1 MAIWGKLSVTELLDT
16 LSGSL
21 WTFFAIPMLVL
32 SGLYLTFVCRGV
44 QIRMIPEM
52 FRVVTERACGEQGSI
67 SSFKAFTISAASR
80 VGTGNIAGVATAIA
94 LGGPGAVFW
103 MWMVALLGGATSFV
117 ESTLGQL
124 YKSGRLYRYH
134 GGPAYYI
141 QSALGQRWLAVLFAV
156 MISIT
161 YGLVFN
167 SVQANSI
174 VDVMQGSFGGPQG
187 SVALSWGVG
196 IALALLTGVIIFGGV
211 QTISKVSVTV
221 VPAMAV
227 LYLGIGMVV
236 ILLNLERVPVVLGD
250 IISHAFGWREI
261 AGGGIGA
268 AIMMGVRRGLFSNEA
283 GMGSVPNASA
293 TAAVSHPVKQGLVQT
308 LGVYF
313 DTLIICTMTALI
325 ILLADPGH
333 AYGDGSL
340 GAGLT
345 QWALAEQL
353 GGWALHYL
361 TFAILLFAFT
371 SIVGN
376 YYYGESNIQ
385 YMFGGGHLLLGF
397 RLLVMAFVLIGS
409 VAQVSVVWAMADLFM
424 PLLALINLI
433 AIVPL
438 AGIVAKL
445 LHHYLEQRRAGLE
458 PIFHRDDIPGL
469 KNIECWD
476 GSDPVTRRETYRE
489 VGEARTTG

>member
-1 MAIWGKLSVTELLDT
+1 VSALLEAF
-16 LSGSL
+16 SGWL
-21 WTFFAIPMLVL
+21 WSYLAIPMLLL
-32 SGLYLTFVCRGV
+32 SGAYLSFVCRGV
-44 QIRMIPEM
+44 QIRLIPEM
-52 FRVVTERACGEQGSI
+52 FRVITERNHGDKQAI

-124 YKSGRLYRYH
+124 YKSEKEYRYH

-141 QSALGQRWLAVLFAV
+141 QRALGWRWLAVIFAV

-174 VDVMQGSFGGPQG
+174 VDAMQTSFGGEGG
-187 SVALSWGVG
+187 SETLAWGIG
-196 IALALLTGVIIFGGV
+196 IVLTVLTGLIIFGGV

-221 VPAMAV
+221 VPVMAV
-227 LYLGIGMVV
+227 LYLGIGALV
-236 ILLNLERVPVVLGD
+236 ILLNIDRVPAMFGE
-250 IISHAFGWREI
+250 IFTHAFGLREI
-261 AGGGIGA
+261 ASGGVGA

-293 TAAVSHPVKQGLVQT
+293 TASVSHPVKQGLVQT

-313 DTLIICTMTALI
+313 DTLVICTMTAVI
-325 ILLADPGH
+325 ILLADPSH
-333 AYGDGSL
+333 AYGDQTL
-340 GAGLT
+340 GASLT
-345 QWALAEQL
+345 QWALAAEL
-353 GGWALHYL
+353 GNWAIHFLS
-361 TFAILLFAFT
+361 FAILLFAFT
-371 SIVGN
+371 SVIGN

-385 YMFGGGHLLLGF
+385 YMFGGKLWLQLF
-397 RLLVMAFVLIGS
+397 RVLVLAFVLIGS
-409 VAQVSVVWAMADLFM
+409 VAKVSVVWAMADVFM
-424 PLLALINLI
+424 PLLALTNLI

-438 AGIVAKL
+438 AGIVARL
-445 LHHYLEQRRAGLE
+445 LKHYRDQRRQGVE
-458 PIFHRDDIPGL
+458 PVFHRDDMPDL

-476 GSDPVTRRETYRE
+476 GSDHVTRAETYGDAAVR
-489 VGEARTTG
+489 ALKN

>member
-1 MAIWGKLSVTELLDT
+1 MSALLDAF
-16 LSGSL
+16 SGLL
-21 WTFFAIPMLVL
+21 WTYLAIPLL
-32 SGLYLTFVCRGV
+32 LFSGAYLTYVCRGV
-44 QIRMIPEM
+44 QLRMIPEM
-52 FRVVTERACGEQGSI
+52 FRVITERNHGDKKSI

-103 MWMVALLGGATSFV
+103 MWMVALLGGATAFV

-124 YKSGRLYRYH
+124 YKSEKQYRYH

-141 QSALGQRWLAVLFAV
+141 QRALGWRWLAVVFAV

-174 VDVMQGSFGGPQG
+174 VDAMQTSFGGEGG
-187 SVALSWGVG
+187 SETLAWGIG
-196 IALALLTGVIIFGGV
+196 IALTLLTAVIIFGGV

-221 VPAMAV
+221 VPVMAV
-227 LYLGIGMVV
+227 LYLGIGALV
-236 ILLNLERVPVVLGD
+236 IILNIERVPAMFGE
-250 IISHAFGWREI
+250 IFAHAFGMREI

-268 AIMMGVRRGLFSNEA
+268 AIMMGMRRGLFSNEA

-293 TAAVSHPVKQGLVQT
+293 TASVSHPVKQGLVQS

-313 DTLIICTMTALI
+313 DTMVICTMTAII
-325 ILLADPGH
+325 ILLADPSH
-333 AYGDGSL
+333 AYGDEAM
-340 GAGLT
+340 GASLT
-345 QWALAEQL
+345 QWALAEEL
-353 GGWALHYL
+353 GNWAIHFL

-371 SIVGN
+371 SVIGN

-385 YMFGGGHLLLGF
+385 YMFGGKLWLQLF
-397 RLLVMAFVLIGS
+397 RLLVLAFVMIGS
-409 VAQVSVVWAMADLFM
+409 VAKVSVVWSMADVFM
-424 PLLALINLI
+424 PLLALTNLI
-433 AIVPL
+433 AILPL
-438 AGIVAKL
+438 AGIVARL
-445 LHHYLEQRRAGLE
+445 LKHYRDQRRQGIE
-458 PIFHRDDIPGL
+458 PVFHRDDMPDL

-476 GSDPVTRRETYRE
+476 GSDVTTRAETYSE
-489 VGEARTTG
+489 TAVKALKN

>member
-1 MAIWGKLSVTELLDT
+1 VSALLDAF
-16 LSGSL
+16 SGLL
-21 WTFFAIPMLVL
+21 WTYLAIPMLLL
-32 SGLYLTFVCRGV
+32 SGAYLTWVCRGV
-44 QIRMIPEM
+44 QVRMIPEM
-52 FRVVTERACGEQGSI
+52 FRVITERNHGDQKAI

-103 MWMVALLGGATSFV
+103 MWMVALLGGATAFV

-124 YKSGRLYRYH
+124 YKSDKHYRYH

-141 QSALGQRWLAVLFAV
+141 QRALGWRWLAITFAV

-174 VDVMQGSFGGPQG
+174 IDVMQTSFGGEDGNPN
-187 SVALSWGVG
+187 LSWIIGGV
-196 IALALLTGVIIFGGV
+196 LTVLTGAIIFGGV
-211 QTISKVSVTV
+211 QIISKVSVTV
-221 VPAMAV
+221 VPVMAV
-227 LYLGIGMVV
+227 MYLSLGTLVIVLNIGQ
-236 ILLNLERVPVVLGD
+236 VPAMIGE
-250 IISHAFGWREI
+250 IFAHAFGFREI
-261 AGGGIGA
+261 ASGGVGA
-268 AIMMGVRRGLFSNEA
+268 AIMMGMRRGLFSNEA

-293 TAAVSHPVKQGLVQT
+293 TASVSHPVKQGLVQS

-313 DTLIICTMTALI
+313 DTMVICTMTAI
-325 ILLADPGH
+325 IVLLADPSH
-333 AYGDGSL
+333 AYGDSTM

-353 GGWALHYL
+353 GNWSLHFL
-361 TFAILLFAFT
+361 TLAILLFAFT
-371 SIVGN
+371 SVIGN

-385 YMFGGGHLLLGF
+385 YMFGSKLLLNLF
-397 RLLVMAFVLIGS
+397 RVAVMAFVMIGS
-409 VAQVSVVWAMADLFM
+409 VVHMSVVWSMADVFM
-424 PLLALINLI
+424 PLLALTNLI

-438 AGIVAKL
+438 AGTVARL
-445 LHHYLEQRRAGLE
+445 LKHYREQRQRGVE
-458 PIFHRDDIPGL
+458 PVFHRDDMPDL

-476 GSDPVTRRETYRE
+476 GSDHVTHAQTYSE
-489 VGEARTTG
+489 SATTALKN

>member
-1 MAIWGKLSVTELLDT
+1 VSALLDAF
-16 LSGSL
+16 SGLL
-21 WTFFAIPMLVL
+21 WTYLAIPMLLL
-32 SGLYLTFVCRGV
+32 SGLYLTYVCRGV
-44 QIRMIPEM
+44 QLRMIPEM
-52 FRVVTERACGEQGSI
+52 FRVILERNHGDKQAI

-94 LGGPGAVFW
+94 VGGPGAVFW
-103 MWMVALLGGATSFV
+103 MWMVALVGGATSFV

-124 YKSGRLYRYH
+124 YKSDKQYRYH

-141 QSALGQRWLAVLFAV
+141 QRALGWRWLAVVFAV

-174 VDVMQGSFGGPQG
+174 VDAMQTSFGGEGG
-187 SVALSWGVG
+187 SRTLAWGVG
-196 IALALLTGVIIFGGV
+196 IALTVLTGVIIFGGV

-221 VPAMAV
+221 VPAMAL
-227 LYLGIGMVV
+227 LYLGIGLVV
-236 ILLNLERVPVVLGD
+236 ILLNIDQVPRVFSD
-250 IISHAFGWREI
+250 IFAHAFGLREI

-293 TAAVSHPVKQGLVQT
+293 TASVSHPVKQGLVQT

-313 DTLIICTMTALI
+313 DTLVICTMTALI
-325 ILLADPGH
+325 ILVADPTH
-333 AYGDGSL
+333 AYGDATL
-340 GAGLT
+340 GASLT

-353 GGWALHYL
+353 GSWAIHYL

-371 SIVGN
+371 SVIGN

-385 YMFGGGHLLLGF
+385 YMFDSKLLLNLF
-397 RLLVMAFVLIGS
+397 RVLVMAFVLIGS
-409 VAQVSVVWAMADLFM
+409 VVKVSVVWSMADVFM
-424 PLLALINLI
+424 PLLALTNLI
-433 AIVPL
+433 AILPL
-438 AGIVAKL
+438 AAIAARL
-445 LHHYLEQRRAGLE
+445 LSHYNAQRRQGVE
-458 PIFHRDDIPGL
+458 PVFHRDDMPDL

-476 GSDPVTRRETYRE
+476 GSDHVTCAQTYRE
-489 VGEARTTG
+489 SATEALKN

>member
-1 MAIWGKLSVTELLDT
+1 MSALLDAF
-16 LSGSL
+16 SGML
-21 WTFFAIPMLVL
+21 WTYLAIPLLLFSGAYLSFKCRLVQL
-32 SGLYLTFVCRGV
+32 
-44 QIRMIPEM
+44 RMIPEM
-52 FRVVTERACGEQGSI
+52 FRVLTARNHGDEKSI

-103 MWMVALLGGATSFV
+103 MWVVAMLGGATAFV

-124 YKSGRLYRYH
+124 YKSDKEYRYH

-141 QSALGQRWLAVLFAV
+141 QRALGWRWLAVLFAV

-174 VDVMQGSFGGPQG
+174 VDAMQTSFGGEGG
-187 SVALSWGVG
+187 SQTLAWGIGVV
-196 IALALLTGVIIFGGV
+196 LTLLTGVIIFGGV

-221 VPAMAV
+221 VPVMAV
-227 LYLGIGMVV
+227 LYLGIGTLV
-236 ILLNLERVPVVLGD
+236 IILNIGRVPAMFGE
-250 IISHAFGWREI
+250 IFAHAFGIREI

-268 AIMMGVRRGLFSNEA
+268 AIMMGMRRGLFSNEA

-293 TAAVSHPVKQGLVQT
+293 TASVSHPVKQGLVQT

-313 DTLIICTMTALI
+313 DTMVICTMTAII
-325 ILLADPGH
+325 ILLADPSH
-333 AYGDGSL
+333 AYGDGAM
-340 GAGLT
+340 GASLT
-345 QWALAEQL
+345 QWALAEEL
-353 GGWALHYL
+353 GNWAIHFL

-371 SIVGN
+371 SVVGN

-385 YMFGGGHLLLGF
+385 YMFGGKLWLQLF
-397 RLLVMAFVLIGS
+397 RVLVLAFVMIGS
-409 VAQVSVVWAMADLFM
+409 VVKVSVVWSMADVFM
-424 PLLALINLI
+424 PLLALTNLI
-433 AIVPL
+433 AILPL
-438 AGIVAKL
+438 AGIVARL
-445 LHHYLEQRRAGLE
+445 LKHYRAQRAQGVE
-458 PIFHRDDIPGL
+458 PVFHRDDMPDL

-476 GSDPVTRRETYRE
+476 GSDPTTRAETYS
-489 VGEARTTG
+489 AAATQALKN

>member
-1 MAIWGKLSVTELLDT
+1 MTELLDT

-21 WTFFAIPMLVL
+21 WTYLAIPMLVL
-32 SGLYLTFVCRGV
+32 SGLYLTFVCRGM
-44 QIRMIPEM
+44 QIRMVPEM
-52 FRVVTERACGEQGSI
+52 FRVLGERTKGEEGSI

-141 QSALGQRWLAVLFAV
+141 QRALGWRWLAVSFAL
-156 MISIT
+156 MISVT

-174 VDVMQGSFGGPQG
+174 VDAMQGSFGGPQG

-196 IALALLTGVIIFGGV
+196 IALALLTAVVIFGGV
-211 QTISKVSVTV
+211 QSISKVSVTV
-221 VPAMAV
+221 VPVMAL
-227 LYLGIGMVV
+227 LYLGIGAVV
-236 ILLNLERVPVVLGD
+236 VALNFERVPGVIAD
-250 IISHAFGWREI
+250 IVAHAFGWREI
-261 AGGGIGA
+261 AGGGMGV

-313 DTLIICTMTALI
+313 DTLVICTMTALI
-325 ILLADPGH
+325 ILLAGPDH
-333 AYGDGSL
+333 AYGDATT
-340 GAGLT
+340 GASLT
-345 QWALAEQL
+345 QWALAQQL
-353 GGWALHYL
+353 GGWAVHYL

-371 SIVGN
+371 SVIGN

-385 YMFGGGHLLLGF
+385 YMFGGGIWLLLF
-397 RLLVMAFVLIGS
+397 RLLVVLFVLLGS
-409 VAQVSVVWAMADLFM
+409 VAQVSMVWAMADLFM
-424 PLLALINLI
+424 PLLALINLVAILPLSGI
-433 AIVPL
+433 A
-438 AGIVAKL
+438 ARL
-445 LHHYLEQRRAGLE
+445 LGHYLKQRRAGLE
-458 PIFHRDDIPGL
+458 PTFHRDDMPDL

-476 GSDPVTRRETYRE
+476 GSDPVTHRDDREALLAQE
-489 VGEARTTG
+489 KAS

>member
-1 MAIWGKLSVTELLDT
+1 MTELLDT

-21 WTFFAIPMLVL
+21 WTYLAIPMLVL
-32 SGLYLTFVCRGV
+32 SGLYLTLVCRGM

-52 FRVVTERACGEQGSI
+52 FRVLGERTKGEEGSI

-103 MWMVALLGGATSFV
+103 MWVVALLGGATSFV

-141 QSALGQRWLAVLFAV
+141 QQALGWRWLAVSFAL
-156 MISIT
+156 MISVT

-174 VDVMQGSFGGPQG
+174 VDAMQGSFGGPQG
-187 SVALSWGVG
+187 SVALSWTVG
-196 IALALLTGVIIFGGV
+196 IALALLTAVVIFGGV
-211 QTISKVSVTV
+211 QSISKVSVTV
-221 VPAMAV
+221 VPVMAL
-227 LYLGIGMVV
+227 LYLGIGAVV
-236 ILLNLERVPVVLGD
+236 VALDFERVPGVIAD
-250 IISHAFGWREI
+250 IVAHAFGWREI
-261 AGGGIGA
+261 AGGGMGI

-313 DTLIICTMTALI
+313 DTLVICTMTALI
-325 ILLADPGH
+325 ILLAGPEH
-333 AYGDGSL
+333 AYGDATT
-340 GAGLT
+340 GASLT
-345 QWALAEQL
+345 QWALAQQL
-353 GGWALHYL
+353 GGWAVHYL

-371 SIVGN
+371 SVIGN

-385 YMFGGGHLLLGF
+385 YMFGGGIWLLLF
-397 RLLVMAFVLIGS
+397 RLLVVAFVLLGS
-409 VAQVSVVWAMADLFM
+409 VAQVSMVWAMADLFM
-424 PLLALINLI
+424 PLLALINLV
-433 AIVPL
+433 AILPL
-438 AGIVAKL
+438 SGTVARL
-445 LHHYLEQRRAGLE
+445 LGHYMEQRRAGLE
-458 PIFHRDDIPGL
+458 PIFHRDDMPDL

-476 GSDPVTRRETYRE
+476 GSDPVTHRDDREALLAQE
-489 VGEARTTG
+489 KAS

>member
-1 MAIWGKLSVTELLDT
+1 MSALLDAF
-16 LSGSL
+16 SGLL
-21 WTFFAIPMLVL
+21 WTYLAIPMLLL
-32 SGLYLTFVCRGV
+32 SGVYLTYVCRGV
-44 QIRMIPEM
+44 QLRMIPEM
-52 FRVVTERACGEQGSI
+52 FRVILERNHGDKEAI

-103 MWMVALLGGATSFV
+103 MWMVALVGGATSFV

-124 YKSGRLYRYH
+124 YKSEKQYRYH

-141 QSALGQRWLAVLFAV
+141 QRALGWRWLAVVFAV

-174 VDVMQGSFGGPQG
+174 VDAMQTSFGGEGG
-187 SVALSWGVG
+187 SETLAWGVG
-196 IALALLTGVIIFGGV
+196 IALTVLTGVIIFGGV

-221 VPAMAV
+221 VPVMAV
-227 LYLGIGMVV
+227 LYLGIGVVV
-236 ILLNLERVPVVLGD
+236 IVLNIGQVPTVFAD
-250 IISHAFGWREI
+250 IIAHAFGWREI

-293 TAAVSHPVKQGLVQT
+293 TASVSHPVKQGLVQT

-325 ILLADPGH
+325 ILLADPSH
-333 AYGDGSL
+333 AYGDAAL
-340 GAGLT
+340 GASLT

-353 GGWALHYL
+353 GSWAIHYL

-371 SIVGN
+371 SVIGN

-385 YMFGGGHLLLGF
+385 YMFGGKLWLNLF
-397 RLLVMAFVLIGS
+397 RVLVMAFVLIGS
-409 VAQVSVVWAMADLFM
+409 VAKVSVVWAMADVFM
-424 PLLALINLI
+424 PLLALTNLV
-433 AIVPL
+433 AILPL
-438 AGIVAKL
+438 AGIAARL
-445 LHHYLEQRRAGLE
+445 LKHYRDQRRLGVE
-458 PIFHRDDIPGL
+458 PVFHRDDMPDL

-476 GSDPVTRRETYRE
+476 GSDHTTCAETYSDAAE
-489 VGEARTTG
+489 KALKN

>member
-1 MAIWGKLSVTELLDT
+1 MSALLEAF
-16 LSGSL
+16 SGWL
-21 WTFFAIPMLVL
+21 WTYLAIPMLLL
-32 SGLYLTFVCRGV
+32 SGAYLTFICRGV
-44 QIRMIPEM
+44 QIRLIPEM
-52 FRVVTERACGEQGSI
+52 FRVITERNHGDKEAI

-124 YKSGRLYRYH
+124 YKSEKQYRYH

-141 QSALGQRWLAVLFAV
+141 QRALGWRWLAVVFAV

-174 VDVMQGSFGGPQG
+174 VDAMQTSFGGEGG
-187 SVALSWGVG
+187 SETLAWGVG
-196 IALALLTGVIIFGGV
+196 IALTVLTGLIIFGGV
-211 QTISKVSVTV
+211 QTISRVSVTV
-221 VPAMAV
+221 VPVMAV
-227 LYLGIGMVV
+227 LYLGIGTLV
-236 ILLNLERVPVVLGD
+236 ILLNLERVPGMFAE
-250 IISHAFGWREI
+250 IFAHAFGWREI
-261 AGGGIGA
+261 AGGGVGA

-293 TAAVSHPVKQGLVQT
+293 TASVSHPVKQGLVQT

-313 DTLIICTMTALI
+313 DTLIICSMTAII
-325 ILLADPGH
+325 ILLADPSH
-333 AYGDGSL
+333 AYGDQTL
-340 GAGLT
+340 GASLT

-353 GGWALHYL
+353 GNWAIHFL

-371 SIVGN
+371 SVIGN

-385 YMFGGGHLLLGF
+385 YMFGGKLWLQLF
-397 RLLVMAFVLIGS
+397 RVLVMAFVLIGS
-409 VAQVSVVWAMADLFM
+409 VAKVSVVWAMADVFM
-424 PLLALINLI
+424 PLLALTNLI
-433 AIVPL
+433 AILPL
-438 AGIVAKL
+438 AGIVARL
-445 LHHYLEQRRAGLE
+445 LKHYRDQRRQGVE
-458 PIFHRDDIPGL
+458 PVFHRDDMPDL
-469 KNIECWD
+469 QNIECWD
-476 GSDPVTRRETYRE
+476 GSDHTTRPETYGDAGLTALRN
-489 VGEARTTG
+489 